1 MPCHC
6 GKRSPCRVQVYKPV
20 VLKLDDTLEPL
31 GVHLPCQSV
40 SVEQTQVSQSS
51 RFPGAAMLANTKSR
65 LPRTIADWKWPEP
78 RSSGERESRKE
89 LASLCDLHLK
99 TSFSL
104 TEGISQQPPSNQPKV
119 GSSAVEQRTL

>member
-6 GKRSPCRVQVYKPV
+6 GKRSPCKVQVYKPV

-31 GVHLPCQSV
+31 EVDLPCQLV

-51 RFPGAAMLANTKSR
+51 RFPGTTMLANTKSR
-65 LPRTIADWKWPEP
+65 LPRTVDDWKWPEP
-78 RSSGERESRKE
+78 RSSGESRKE
-89 LASLCDLHLK
+89 LTSLCDLHLK

-104 TEGISQQPPSNQPKV
+104 AEGISQQPPSNQPKV